1 MTHTTRRQA
10 LGTLGGLLA
19 ALALFL
25 VPGSSALAALRK
37 PAATP
42 RTSAPAKGE
51 APVVRPPQHSV
62 SRQG

>member
-10 LGTLGGLLA
+10 LGALGGLLA

-42 RTSAPAKGE
+42 WTPTLAKGK
-51 APVVRPPQHSV
+51 APMVRPPQNSV
-62 SRQG
+62 SRHG

>member
-25 VPGSSALAALRK
+25 VPGSAALAALRK
-37 PAATP
+37 PTPAAP
-42 RTSAPAKGE
+42 EAQPAKGQ
-51 APVVRPPQHSV
+51 APQVRPPQHSV
-62 SRQG
+62 SRHG